1 MPLRRVIVLVFV
13 EVAEINRRYNSA
25 FTHLLKGRKLRAL
38 SNDVIASLNV
48 LLLVNSTIGSNEQD
62 RELLNN
68 LAQML
73 IRHHSSTIFFHSL
86 FQFAILHLE
95 HHDLLL

>member
-25 FTHLLKGRKLRAL
+25 FAHLLKGRKLRAL
-38 SNDVIASLNV
+38 RNDVVASLNV

-62 RELLNN
+62 GELLNN

-73 IRHHSSTIFFHSL
+73 ICHHSSAILLHSL